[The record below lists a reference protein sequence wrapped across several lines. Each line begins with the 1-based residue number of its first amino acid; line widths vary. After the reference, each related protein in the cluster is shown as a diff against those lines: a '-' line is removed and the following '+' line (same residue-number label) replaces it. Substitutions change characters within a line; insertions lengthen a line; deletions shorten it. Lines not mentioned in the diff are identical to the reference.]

1 MTWNGPLNKI
11 DDFRFEIPSTYKG
24 KDNNL
29 QMKTSALI
37 YASENMIPHL
47 RQDNAPEQAANMT
60 MLPGIVGKAMAM
72 PDIHWGYGFPIG
84 GVAATDAE
92 NGVISPGGVGF
103 DINCLHGDALVLHE
117 HGYRMKIKDFEK
129 TWEHDRIK
137 CANFGE
143 KIKNT
148 DINAYMQFETKKKIY
163 EVLTE
168 SGEKIIATE
177 DHPFYTPNGMVPL
190 KDIQDPGMIA
200 VYPFEGVEYS
210 KPSEESIVSEE
221 DILNLPLEKNL
232 SQTIHELKKRD
243 LLPLKANN
251 EKLPY
256 LLKLMGFVFGDGT
269 LYFSKNKGTIWLY
282 GEPEDLEELRKD
294 IKQIGFNGSRVYS
307 RDRNHE
313 IETMYDTIHFQ
324 REEHSV
330 KLNSSSLAALL
341 WAMGTPCGN
350 KSDQDYAVPSW
361 IFKLTRWQKR
371 LFLSSFFGAEL
382 SSPSTVTDHDY
393 NFYPQVISMNK
404 HEQFLDSG
412 YQFLNDIKSLLEEF
426 NVSSK
431 IIKKRKEYVNKKGI
445 VSFRLRLQISSKI
458 ENLLALW
465 QKIGF
470 EYNKKRRHL
479 ANSAIYYLKLKNKI
493 LLERS
498 NADRKAKELKKEGIS
513 ASKIFKQLQSRYVN
527 KRFLERSLY
536 DERKTLPRV
545 AFNFPKFKEFLTLK
559 TKGLGNSGII
569 WDTIIQKRIV
579 ETDGKVYDFTVAD
592 SHHNFIANNFVVSN
606 CGVRLVRTNL
616 SEKDLNQNIIHQLV
630 DKMFKNV
637 PSGLG
642 SKAKVRLSNNQL
654 SEMLTMGARW
664 AVDQGY
670 GWDEDPFMLEEEG
683 CLDEADV
690 SVVSSKAMKRGIPQ
704 VGSLGAGNHFLEI
717 QKVADIYDR
726 KVAKKYGI
734 TEEGQIMV
742 MIHTGSRGFGH
753 QVCSDHLRTIEKA
766 VKKYNISLPDRQLA
780 CAPVHS
786 SEGENYL
793 KAMACAANFAW
804 CNRQMIVHWVRES
817 FESVLNSSA
826 EDLGMHIVYDVCHNI
841 AKREEHLVDGRNRD
855 LVVHRKGAT
864 RAFGPSRSEIP
875 SKYESVGQP
884 VLIPGDMGTESYVLH
899 GVDGSEETFG
909 SACHGAGRVMS
920 RTKSRKKFWGQDVVK
935 DLGKRGI
942 YVHPASFKVAA
953 EEASGSYKNIREVVD
968 AVDGAGISKKVVRLQ
983 PLGVVKG

>member
-11 DDFRFEIPSTYKG
+11 DDFRYEIPNSYKG
-24 KDNNL
+24 VNKNL
-29 QMKTSALI
+29 KMKTSALI
-37 YASENMIPHL
+37 YASEKMIPL
-47 RQDNAPEQAANMT
+47 LKQDNAPEQTANMT

-92 NGVISPGGVGF
+92 EGVISPGGVGF
-103 DINCLHGDALVLHE
+103 DINCIHGDAMILHE
-117 HGYRMKIKDFEK
+117 HGYRMRIKDFEN
-129 TWEHDRIK
+129 TWENDRIK

-148 DINAYMQFETKKKIY
+148 DINAYMQFETEKKIY
-163 EVLTE
+163 EVSTE

-177 DHPFYTPNGMVPL
+177 DHPFYTPNGMIPL
-190 KDIQDPGMIA
+190 NEIKNPGMIA
-200 VYPFEGVEYS
+200 VYPFEGVDYS
-210 KPSEESIVSEE
+210 KPADEVIISEE
-221 DILNLPLEKNL
+221 DILNLPLKKNL
-232 SQTIHELKKRD
+232 SQTIDELKKRD
-243 LLPLKANN
+243 LLPLKSNN

-256 LLKLMGFVFGDGT
+256 LLKLMGYIFGDGT

-294 IKQIGFNGSRVYS
+294 VKRIGFNGSRIYK
-307 RDRNHE
+307 RERNHK
-313 IETMYDTIHFQ
+313 IETMYDTIRFQ

-330 KLNSSSLAALL
+330 KLTSSSLAALL

-350 KSDQDYAVPSW
+350 KSDQKYTVPSW
-361 IFKLTRWQKR
+361 IFKLTLWQKR
-371 LFLSSFFGAEL
+371 LFISSFFGAEL
-382 SSPSTVTDHDY
+382 SSPSTVTKHDY
-393 NFYPQVISMNK
+393 NFYPQLLSMNK
-404 HEQFLDSG
+404 HEQYLESG
-412 YQFLNDIKSLLEEF
+412 YQFLNDIKKLLKEF
-426 NVSSK
+426 DVSSN
-431 IIKKRKEYVNKKGI
+431 IINKRKEYVNKQGA
-445 VSFRLRLQISSKI
+445 VSYRLRLQISSST
-458 ENLLALW
+458 ENLLNLW
-465 QKIGF
+465 KKIGF

-479 ANSAIYYLKLKNKI
+479 ANSAIYYLQLKKKVLNERI
-493 LLERS
+493 L
-498 NADRKAKELKKEGIS
+498 ADKKAKQLQKDGVS
-513 ASKIFKQLQSRYVN
+513 PSKIFRLLESRYVN

-536 DERKTLPRV
+536 DERKTPPRV
-545 AFNFPKFKEFLTLK
+545 AFNFLKFKEFLELK
-559 TKGLGNSGII
+559 TKGLGNSGIL
-569 WDTIIQKRIV
+569 WDKIIQKRIV
-579 ETDGKVYDFTVAD
+579 QTDGKVYDFTVAD

-616 SEKDLNQNIIHQLV
+616 SENDLNENIVRQLV

-642 SKAKVRLSNNQL
+642 SKAKVRLNNSEL

-670 GWDEDPFMLEEEG
+670 GWDEDPLMLEEEG

-690 SVVSSKAMKRGIPQ
+690 SQVSSKAMKRGIPQ

-717 QKVADIYDR
+717 QRVADIYDED
-726 KVAKKYGI
+726 VAKTFGI
-734 TEEGQIMV
+734 TEKGQITV

-766 VKKYNISLPDRQLA
+766 VKKYNVQLPDKQLA
-780 CAPVHS
+780 CAPVDS
-786 SEGENYL
+786 LEGRNYL
-793 KAMACAANFAW
+793 KAMSAAANFAW

-841 AKREEHLVDGRNRD
+841 AKREDHVVDGEKRK
-855 LVVHRKGAT
+855 LIVHRKGAT

-875 SKYESVGQP
+875 SKYQDVGQP

-899 GVDGSEETFG
+899 GVDESEETFG
-909 SACHGAGRVMS
+909 STCHGAGRVMS
-920 RTKSRKKFWGQDVVK
+920 RTKSRKKFWGEDVVK

-968 AVDGAGISKKVVRLQ
+968 TVDGAGISKKVVRLE